1 MLIHGFTDKDIHPPR
16 FGGPQRAFGLYRGL
30 ARRHEVRVLCVVEMR
45 NRAPAESVASNVQI
59 LRRRAWYTAAA
70 WRLERLGIAPLWL
83 ASAGFTR
90 EARRWVSEL
99 PGVPGVRT
107 YDFSLAG
114 MMALPGNALRVYL
127 SHNVEAD
134 FFDAAGPPLAGRAFW
149 SRRIAAFERSV
160 ARRADLVV
168 ACSEEDAGRFESLH
182 GVPRDRVVVIPNGYD
197 ETTTRPAT
205 AEERAAARAALG
217 FSDGDYVC
225 LFVGS
230 DFAHN
235 QDAVEFAVKQLMPRA
250 SAHGIKLIVAGGAA
264 RPLADR
270 RDPWLVARPD
280 APDLTPLLHAADC
293 GINPVSRGG
302 GSNVK
307 LPTYLGAGL
316 AAASTPF
323 GVRGYVPL
331 RPWVTVVENDALE
344 AALRTRPRGWGLGGN
359 VPPAPI
365 AAHAWGALGEALG
378 DAIVAAAERRD
389 RERGRDENVGARARR
404 SA

>member
-30 ARRHEVRVLCVVEMR
+30 ARHHEVRVLCIVEMR
-45 NRAPAESVASNVQI
+45 NRAPGESVASGVQI

-90 EARRWVSEL
+90 EARRWAAEL
-99 PGVPGVRT
+99 PGAPDVRT

-114 MMALPGNALRVYL
+114 MMALPGSALRVYL
-127 SHNVEAD
+127 SHNVESD
-134 FFDAAGPPLAGRAFW
+134 FFAQAGPAVAARGFW
-149 SRRIAAFERSV
+149 SARLTAFERQA

-168 ACSEEDAGRFESLH
+168 AVSEEDAGRFESLY
-182 GVPRDRVVVIPNGYD
+182 GVSRDRVAVIPNGYD
-197 ETTTRPAT
+197 ETAVRPPT
-205 AEERAAARAALG
+205 ESERAAARAAFG
-217 FSDGDYVC
+217 FGADDYVC

-235 QDAVEFAVKQLMPRA
+235 HDAAEFAVNRLMPAAAPR
-250 SAHGIKLIVAGGAA
+250 GVKLIVAGGVA
-264 RPLADR
+264 RALAGR
-270 RDPWLVARPD
+270 RDPWLVAKPD
-280 APDLTPLLHAADC
+280 APDLLPLLHAADC

-316 AAASTPF
+316 AVASTPF
-323 GVRGYVPL
+323 GVRGYVAL
-331 RPWVTVVENDALE
+331 RPWVTVVENEALE
-344 AALRTRPRGWGLGGN
+344 PALRARPRGWARDGT
-359 VPPAPI
+359 VPPPAV

-378 DAIVAAAERRD
+378 AAITDALERRG
-389 RERGRDENVGARARR
+389 REREREARR